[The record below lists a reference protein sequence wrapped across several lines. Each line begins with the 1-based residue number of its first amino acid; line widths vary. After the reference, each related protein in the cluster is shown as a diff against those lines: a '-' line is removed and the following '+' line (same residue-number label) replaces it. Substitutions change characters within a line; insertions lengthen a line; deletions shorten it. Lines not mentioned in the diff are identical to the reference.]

1 MRQHFN
7 QNLFLKTFIFV
18 LLTLIVSYII
28 HVISSERGHDIPDAL
43 ITIYSLVVSSSMMT
57 INKLLSS
64 IDEEDD
70 EDDNDENI
78 KQEQLSS

>member
-7 QNLFLKTFIFV
+7 HDLFLKTFIFV
-18 LLTLIVSYII
+18 LLTLIVGYVI
-28 HVISSERGHDIPDAL
+28 HVISSERGNDIPDAL

-64 IDEEDD
+64 FDKEDD
-70 EDDNDENI
+70 EDDDDENVE
-78 KQEQLSS
+78 QEQLSS